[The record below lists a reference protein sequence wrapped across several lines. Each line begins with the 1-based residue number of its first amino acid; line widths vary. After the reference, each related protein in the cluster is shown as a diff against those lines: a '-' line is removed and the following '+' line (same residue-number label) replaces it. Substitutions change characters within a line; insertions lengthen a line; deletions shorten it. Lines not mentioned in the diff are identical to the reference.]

1 MTTKLPPNFQILF
14 LKNAFPLAYQ
24 EDNYAQYWKS
34 SQLLRD
40 KEVKDLGGE
49 LTTTTFIKLA

>member
-34 SQLLRD
+34 SQLHMASNQYLIGHFLRP
-40 KEVKDLGGE
+40 
-49 LTTTTFIKLA
+49 I